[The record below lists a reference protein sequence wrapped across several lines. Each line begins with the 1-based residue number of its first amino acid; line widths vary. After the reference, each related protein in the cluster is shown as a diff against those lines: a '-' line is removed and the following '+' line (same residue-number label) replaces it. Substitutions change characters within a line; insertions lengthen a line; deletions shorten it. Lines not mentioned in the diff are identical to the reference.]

1 MAISSAKKTF
11 ETFNC
16 KNIDRK
22 INKNKNCQNQ
32 KPWFDQDCKFARQK
46 YRKSKRSYKLNN
58 TIRNRSIMI
67 DDEKGYKKDMNEKYK
82 IYCKKISDDLKNA
95 SRDNP
100 KHFWKILG
108 EHKRKQQPNIEINT
122 LYKFFKDLNT
132 KGPDEQESTTLHN
145 ELPNDSNVH
154 INGYISQNEI
164 FKCIKNLKNN
174 KACGE
179 DEIINEYIKSTSN
192 RFIHIYEKLFNII
205 FDTGILPQ
213 SWLNGII
220 KPIY

>member
-1 MAISSAKKTF
+1 
-11 ETFNC
+11 
-16 KNIDRK
+16 
-22 INKNKNCQNQ
+22 
-32 KPWFDQDCKFARQK
+32 
-46 YRKSKRSYKLNN
+46 
-58 TIRNRSIMI
+58 
-67 DDEKGYKKDMNEKYK
+67 MNEKYK
-82 IYCKKISDDLKNA
+82 IYCKIFSDDLKNA

-108 EHKRKQQPNIEINT
+108 KNKRKQQQNIEINT
-122 LYKFFKDLNT
+122 LYEYFKDLNT
-132 KGPDEQESTTLHN
+132 KGPDEQQSTTLQN
-145 ELPNDSNVH
+145 ERPNDSNVH
-154 INGYISQNEI
+154 IYGYISQNEI

-179 DEIINEYIKSTSN
+179 DEIIN

-220 KPIY
+220 KPIYKKKRRC